1 MTQATDVRQ
10 RVLQL
15 RRHVDALGRA
25 LGKCR
30 LSGRDLARVESL
42 LEEMEELVTSLYD
55 SARTTRSKGI
65 TMKK

>member
-42 LEEMEELVTSLYD
+42 REEMDEEVQWVQSLLQL
-55 SARTTRSKGI
+55 ARDQQRSRS
-65 TMKK
+65 

>member
-42 LEEMEELVTSLYD
+42 LEEMDEEVQWVQSLLQL
-55 SARTTRSKGI
+55 ARDQQRSRS
-65 TMKK
+65 